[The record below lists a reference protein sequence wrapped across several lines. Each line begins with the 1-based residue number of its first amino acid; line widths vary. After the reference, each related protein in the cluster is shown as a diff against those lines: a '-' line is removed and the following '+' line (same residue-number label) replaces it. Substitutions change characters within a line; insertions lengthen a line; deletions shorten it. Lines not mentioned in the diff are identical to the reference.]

1 MITYLS
7 ILYITR
13 YFFHRWNK
21 IIRRIN
27 GLDLL
32 HWSTKMQA
40 PHFVQ
45 VNKRQTQTPI
55 GFKICLKLHSDLYD
69 PFFFEIFY
77 NISIQKRLNENSN
90 KIWREINNMMDYK
103 FKKILDSLWDSKYK
117 QSSTALKGACKKPIT
132 PANIPESIALCNGV
146 KLFRQPLLKFCTC
159 SGVCQW
165 CNSSRA
171 TKNPAM
177 ALHGGFPAKY
187 QVSGIS
193 SPYISS
199 V

>member
-1 MITYLS
+1 MIAYLS

-103 FKKILDSLWDSKYK
+103 FKKFWTHCE
-117 QSSTALKGACKKPIT
+117 TANT
-132 PANIPESIALCNGV
+132 
-146 KLFRQPLLKFCTC
+146 
-159 SGVCQW
+159 
-165 CNSSRA
+165 NSQ
-171 TKNPAM
+171 
-177 ALHGGFPAKY
+177 ALHSRGLAKSLLLLLIY
-187 QVSGIS
+187 LRV
-193 SPYISS
+193 
-199 V
+199 